1 MIERSLIQ
9 ILERSGPICGT
20 AAVGFALWPDRDM
33 QSQGAALAVSRV
45 LKEALE
51 RGHVTCSPCD
61 GQMRYEVTP
70 AGSAALAAARLADV
84 DPRQL
89 SLLD

>member
-1 MIERSLIQ
+1 MRMIQRSLIQ
-9 ILERSGPICGT
+9 LLERSGPICGT

-33 QSQGAALAVSRV
+33 QSQGAALA
-45 LKEALE
+45 
-51 RGHVTCSPCD
+51 
-61 GQMRYEVTP
+61 
-70 AGSAALAAARLADV
+70 AAHQADV